1 MRTMKRILAVL
12 TAVLLTG
19 TLAFP
24 QSLEG
29 RWTGT
34 VYETTGEGDDV
45 LSMTAVY
52 TYTLTGGD
60 YTLFLDTTVDMGM
73 TDVPPFQVLVTV
85 TGTWTREGD
94 VLTFVPAKKPKP
106 QVELRADGM
115 PGILRAVI
123 ANPIK
128 KDLVKELMDPESYEI
143 LILTDTALSLK
154 EIPSAKDLKDPDFTA
169 SVLSM
174 ERK

>member
-1 MRTMKRILAVL
+1 MKRFL
-12 TAVLLTG
+12 TFLSAVLLTG
-19 TLAFP
+19 AFAFS

-34 VYETTGEGDDV
+34 QFETSGNGEDI

-52 TYTLTGGD
+52 TYTFTGNS
-60 YTLFLDTTVDMGM
+60 YNLYLDTTVDMGI

-94 VLTFVPAKKPKP
+94 VLTFVPTKKPKP

-128 KDLVKELMDPESYEI
+128 KDLVKELLDPESYEV

-154 EIPSAKDLKDPDFTA
+154 EIPSAKDLKDPDFTP

>member
-1 MRTMKRILAVL
+1 MKRILVILAV
-12 TAVLLTG
+12 VLLTG
-19 TLAFP
+19 TLAYS

-60 YTLFLDTTVDMGM
+60 YTLFLDTTVDMGI

-85 TGTWTREGD
+85 SGTWTREGD
-94 VLTFVPAKKPKP
+94 VLTFVPRKKPKP

-115 PGILRAVI
+115 PGILRALI